1 MFREEKRSIINE
13 NLKKIRKADSTHVP
27 DLKME
32 LLVKTV
38 NDYKL

>member
-1 MFREEKRSIINE
+1 MKIW
-13 NLKKIRKADSTHVP
+13 KKYAKADSTHVP

-38 NDYKL
+38 NDCKL